1 MVPNRFLV
9 IIAHPLHGRIKRLQ
23 VPHSA
28 LHVGVGFAVL
38 AMIFSIG
45 LGASYYKQAKE
56 AERLAAENVALQG
69 EYDNLLLT
77 IEERDRQLESLSSL
91 AQQVS
96 IAYGIRRGEGDAEF
110 APGSDLAPVY
120 HASLSQ
126 FEQLRTTLASTNQG
140 VPMSATLVNGTPS
153 IWPVKGRITS
163 SFGSREDPFNGQG
176 VFHPGIDIS
185 GTYGTPV
192 VATADG
198 FVVFAEW
205 EGGLGHCVKILHGRN
220 GFRTVYGHLKEHFV
234 REGQRVRRGEVIG
247 LLGNSGRTTGK
258 HVHYEVHYQGLKVN
272 PYKYLRNR
280 ERTYEVSLAD

>member
-9 IIAHPLHGRIKRLQ
+9 IIAHPLHGRIKRLHI
-23 VPHSA
+23 PHSA
-28 LHVGVGFAVL
+28 LYVGSGLAVL
-38 AMIFSIG
+38 AMIVAIG
-45 LGASYYKQAKE
+45 LGASYYKQTKA
-56 AERLAAENVALQG
+56 AERLGAQNVALQG

-96 IAYGIRRGEGDAEF
+96 IAYGIRRDEEGAEI
-110 APGSDLAPVY
+110 ALGSDLEPVY

-126 FEQLRTTLASTNQG
+126 FEQLRTTLAGTDMG
-140 VPMSATLVNGTPS
+140 VPTSTMLVNRTPS

-163 SFGSREDPFNGQG
+163 SFGSREDPFNGTG

-185 GTYGTPV
+185 STYGTPV

-220 GFRTVYGHLKEHFV
+220 GFRTVYGHLKEYFV

-258 HVHYEVHYQGLKVN
+258 HVHYEVHYNGLKVN

-280 ERTYEVSLAD
+280 ERTYEMSLAD

>member
-28 LHVGVGFAVL
+28 LYFGAGLAVL
-38 AMIFSIG
+38 AVIVAIG
-45 LGASYYKQAKE
+45 LGAGYYKKAKE
-56 AERLAAENVALQG
+56 AGRLAAQNVALQG
-69 EYDNLLLT
+69 EYDDLLLT
-77 IEERDRQLESLSSL
+77 KEERDRQLESLSSL

-96 IAYGIRRGEGDAEF
+96 IAYGIRRDETDADI
-110 APGSDLAPVY
+110 AIGADLEPVY
-120 HASLSQ
+120 QASLSQ
-126 FEQLRTTLASTNQG
+126 FEQLTTTLARINMG
-140 VPMSATLVNGTPS
+140 VPTSAMLVNRTPS

-163 SFGSREDPFNGQG
+163 SFGSRDDPFSGKG
-176 VFHPGIDIS
+176 VFHPGLDIS

-198 FVVFAEW
+198 YVVFAEW
-205 EGGLGHCVKILHGRN
+205 EGGLGHCVKILHGSN

-258 HVHYEVHYQGLKVN
+258 HVHYEVHYEGLKVN

>member
-23 VPHSA
+23 VPHFA
-28 LHVGVGFAVL
+28 LHVCAGLVVL
-38 AMIFSIG
+38 ATIVAIG
-45 LGASYYKQAKE
+45 LGASYYRQAKE
-56 AERLAAENVALQG
+56 ATRLAAENVALQA
-69 EYDNLLLT
+69 EHDDLLLT

-91 AQQVS
+91 AQEVS
-96 IAYGIRRGEGDAEF
+96 IAYGIQRGEGDMEIAL
-110 APGSDLAPVY
+110 GSDLEPVY
-120 HASLSQ
+120 HASLGQ
-126 FEQLRTTLASTNQG
+126 FEQLRTTLAETDMG
-140 VPMSATLVNGTPS
+140 VPEPAMLVNRTPS

-163 SFGSREDPFNGQG
+163 SFGSREDPFHGKG

-185 GTYGTPV
+185 STYGAPV

-198 FVVFAEW
+198 YVVF
-205 EGGLGHCVKILHGRN
+205 KILHGRN
-220 GFRTVYGHLKEHFV
+220 GFRTVYGHLKEYFV

-258 HVHYEVHYQGLKVN
+258 HVHYEVHYGGLKVN
-272 PYKYLRNR
+272 PYKYLRNT

>member
-9 IIAHPLHGRIKRLQ
+9 IIAHPLHGRIKRLH

-28 LHVGVGFAVL
+28 LHVCAGLAVL
-38 AMIFSIG
+38 AMIVAIG
-45 LGASYYKQAKE
+45 LGASYYKQGKE

-77 IEERDRQLESLSSL
+77 IEERDRQLESLSGL

-96 IAYGIRRGEGDAEF
+96 IAYGVQRGEGDAEI
-110 APGSDLAPVY
+110 ALGSDLEPVY

-126 FEQLRTTLASTNQG
+126 FEQLRTTLAGTNMG
-140 VPMSATLVNGTPS
+140 VPTSATLVNRTPS

-163 SFGSREDPFNGQG
+163 SFGSREDPFSGKG

-185 GTYGTPV
+185 STYGAPV

-198 FVVFAEW
+198 FVVFAKW
-205 EGGLGHCVKILHGRN
+205 DGGLGHCVKILHGRN
-220 GFRTVYGHLKEHFV
+220 GFRTVYGHLKEYFV
-234 REGQRVRRGEVIG
+234 RKGQRVRRGEVIG

>member
-9 IIAHPLHGRIKRLQ
+9 IIAHPLHGRIKRLH

-28 LHVGVGFAVL
+28 LHVGAGFAVL
-38 AMIFSIG
+38 AMIVAIG
-45 LGASYYKQAKE
+45 LGAGYYKQAKE

-69 EYDNLLLT
+69 EYDDLLVT

-96 IAYGIRRGEGDAEF
+96 IAYGIPRGEGDVETAL
-110 APGSDLAPVY
+110 GSDLEPVY
-120 HASLSQ
+120 QASLSQ
-126 FEQLRTTLASTNQG
+126 FEQLRTTLAGIDMG
-140 VPMSATLVNGTPS
+140 VPSSAMLVNRTPS

-163 SFGSREDPFNGQG
+163 SFGRREDPFSGKG
-176 VFHPGIDIS
+176 VFHPGIDIAS
-185 GTYGTPV
+185 TYGAPV

-198 FVVFAEW
+198 YVVFAEW
-205 EGGLGHCVKILHGRN
+205 DGGLGHCVKILHGRN
-220 GFRTVYGHLKEHFV
+220 GFRTVYGHLKEYFV

-258 HVHYEVHYQGLKVN
+258 HVHYEVHYEGLKVN
-272 PYKYLRNR
+272 PYKYLRNT